1 MNQRTDLTYQAFIGF
16 LGFFAFLAVIQAVLN
31 LFSPEPAIWPGLFAG
46 LLVLLTW
53 WLTRRWQRLRRDAPG
68 APDTPGTPDI

>member
-1 MNQRTDLTYQAFIGF
+1 MNQRTDLTYQAMIGF

-46 LLVLLTW
+46 ALVLLTW
-53 WLTRRWQRLRRDAPG
+53 WLTRRWQRLRRDAPS
-68 APDTPGTPDI
+68 TR